1 MRSSQAG
8 WMPLAVAAIAAVAGV
23 ACNGDEVGPS
33 EVAVATVEVAPPTAT
48 VVLGTTVTLTAS
60 VLDADGHALTDR
72 KVIWASADSNFATVS
87 PSGVVTGR
95 YVGWVPIAAN
105 VEGKAG
111 IAQIQVVPVPVV
123 AVRVSPASRDLT
135 VGQTAQLTAEPLDA
149 QGAVLSNRSVTW
161 SSNRPNVASVNGNG
175 VVAAVSVGSAV
186 SHTMSHLPLLNALIC
201 AVKSWSPALW
211 VCLTAIFTPS
221 CLAA

>member
-1 MRSSQAG
+1 MRSSQPG
-8 WMPLAVAAIAAVAGV
+8 WMPLAVAAMAAVAGV

-111 IAQIQVVPVPVV
+111 IAQIQVVPVPVIRYREAARFQTDTGNRLADGIGSGIDYRY
-123 AVRVSPASRDLT
+123 AVGTGIGDIQLFSVWSYRDGGRLRT
-135 VGQTAQLTAEPLDA
+135 HFDEL
-149 QGAVLSNRSVTW
+149 
-161 SSNRPNVASVNGNG
+161 
-175 VVAAVSVGSAV
+175 
-186 SHTMSHLPLLNALIC
+186 
-201 AVKSWSPALW
+201 
-211 VCLTAIFTPS
+211 
-221 CLAA
+221 